1 MIAKKRLIIPIFVRF
16 KIRLYRTNFM
26 NSTQDN
32 LIQDRALKAV
42 IADYFQ
48 LTKPGIALAVLMSML
63 MGFIIGSQGNVDF
76 FLMLHAIL
84 GTYLIAS
91 GTSAH
96 NMFMERNLDGLMK
109 RTERRPLPQQRI
121 SAQNGMLFSL
131 FLIFTGLAY
140 LVVIVNPIAG
150 LVSFA
155 TTLIYLAAYTPLK
168 RLSAYNILVGAIPG
182 ALPPVGG
189 WAAASGTISD
199 PGMWLLFGIVLF
211 WQIPHVMAIAWKY
224 KDDYSSAGF
233 KMLPKNDVKGYKTAF
248 YAIFCTLLLFP
259 VSIAIFQLGFA
270 GLLFLILSISLA
282 IFYLWFG
289 IRFAQ
294 DRSLINARKLMFASI
309 AYLPLFWVV
318 LFLDRVLL

>member
-1 MIAKKRLIIPIFVRF
+1 
-16 KIRLYRTNFM
+16 M
-26 NSTQDN
+26 NTTQDN
-32 LIQDRALKAV
+32 ILKQRSFQAV
-42 IADYFQ
+42 ISDYFQ
-48 LTKPGIALAVLMSML
+48 LTKPGIAMAVLMSML

-109 RTERRPLPQQRI
+109 RTEKRPLPQQRI
-121 SAQNGMLFSL
+121 SARNGMVFSL
-131 FLIFTGLAY
+131 VLIFTGLTY
-140 LVVIVNPIAG
+140 LVLVVNPVAG
-150 LVSFA
+150 FVSLA

-168 RLSAYNILVGAIPG
+168 RVSAFNILIGAVPG

-189 WAAASGTISD
+189 WAAASGTISE
-199 PGMWLLFGIVLF
+199 PGMWLLFGIVLL

-224 KDDYSSAGF
+224 KDDYYGAGF
-233 KMLPKNDVKGYKTAF
+233 KMLPKNDESGVKTAF
-248 YAIFCTLLLFP
+248 YAILCTLLLFP
-259 VSIAIFQLGFA
+259 VSFVIFKLGIA
-270 GLLFLILSISLA
+270 GLLFLTLSTGLGV
-282 IFYLWFG
+282 FYLWFG
-289 IRFAQ
+289 IKFAK

-318 LFLDRVLL
+318 LFLDRILL

>member
-1 MIAKKRLIIPIFVRF
+1 
-16 KIRLYRTNFM
+16 M

-32 LIQDRALKAV
+32 LFQERSYKAV
-42 IADYFQ
+42 ISDYFQ

-84 GTYLIAS
+84 GTFLIAS

-109 RTERRPLPQQRI
+109 RTEQRPLPQQRI

-131 FLIFTGLAY
+131 FLIFSGLAY
-140 LVVIVNPIAG
+140 LVLVVNPVAG
-150 LVSFA
+150 MVSFA

-168 RLSAYNILVGAIPG
+168 RISAFNILVGAVPG

-189 WAAASGTISD
+189 WAAASGNISD

-233 KMLPKNDVKGYKTAF
+233 KMLPKNDTKGVKTAF
-248 YAIFCTLLLFP
+248 YAIICTLLLFP
-259 VSIAIFQLGFA
+259 VSGAIFYFNIAGF
-270 GLLFLILSISLA
+270 LFLSFSIALA

-289 IRFAQ
+289 IKFAR
-294 DRSLINARKLMFASI
+294 DRSLVNARKLMFASI

>member
-1 MIAKKRLIIPIFVRF
+1 
-16 KIRLYRTNFM
+16 M
-26 NSTQDN
+26 NHTQDN
-32 LIQDRALKAV
+32 LIQERSIKAV
-42 IADYFQ
+42 ISDYFQ

-63 MGFIIGSQGNVDF
+63 MGFIIGSQGNVDVL
-76 FLMLHAIL
+76 LMLHAIL
-84 GTYLIAS
+84 GTFLIAS

-109 RTERRPLPQQRI
+109 RTEQRPLPQQRI

-140 LVVIVNPIAG
+140 LVVVVNPVAG

-168 RLSAYNILVGAIPG
+168 RISAFNILVGAVPG

-189 WAAASGTISD
+189 WAAASGNISD
-199 PGMWLLFGIVLF
+199 PGMWLLFGIVLL

-224 KDDYSSAGF
+224 KDDYHSAGF
-233 KMLPKNDVKGYKTAF
+233 KMLPKNDTTGTKTAF
-248 YAIFCTLLLFP
+248 YAIACTLLLFP
-259 VSIAIFQLGFA
+259 VSFSIFQFNIG
-270 GLLFLILSISLA
+270 GMLFLSLSIGLA
-282 IFYLWFG
+282 VFYLWFG
-289 IRFAQ
+289 IKFAQ
-294 DRSLINARKLMFASI
+294 ERSLTNARKLMFASI

-318 LFLDRVLL
+318 LFLDRVLF

>member
-1 MIAKKRLIIPIFVRF
+1 
-16 KIRLYRTNFM
+16 M
-26 NSTQDN
+26 NTTQDN
-32 LIQDRALKAV
+32 ILKQRSFQAV
-42 IADYFQ
+42 ISDYFQ
-48 LTKPGIALAVLMSML
+48 LTKPGIAMAVLMSML

-109 RTERRPLPQQRI
+109 RTEKRPLPQQRI
-121 SAQNGMLFSL
+121 SARNGMVFSL
-131 FLIFTGLAY
+131 VLIFTGLTY
-140 LVVIVNPIAG
+140 LVLVVNPIAG
-150 LVSFA
+150 FVSLA

-168 RLSAYNILVGAIPG
+168 RVSAFNILIGAVPG

-189 WAAASGTISD
+189 WAAASGTISE
-199 PGMWLLFGIVLF
+199 PGMWLLFGIVLL

-224 KDDYSSAGF
+224 KDDYYGAGF
-233 KMLPKNDVKGYKTAF
+233 KMLPKNDESGVKTAF
-248 YAIFCTLLLFP
+248 YAILCTFLLFP
-259 VSIAIFQLGFA
+259 VSFVIFQLGIA
-270 GLLFLILSISLA
+270 GLLFLTLSTGLGV
-282 IFYLWFG
+282 FYLWFG
-289 IRFAQ
+289 IKFAK

-318 LFLDRVLL
+318 LFLDRILL